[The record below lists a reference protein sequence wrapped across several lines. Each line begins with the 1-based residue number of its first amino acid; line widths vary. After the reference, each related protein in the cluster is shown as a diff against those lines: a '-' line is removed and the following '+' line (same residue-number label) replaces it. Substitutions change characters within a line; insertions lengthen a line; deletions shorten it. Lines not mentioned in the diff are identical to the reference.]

1 MELLSPAGSL
11 EKLRIAYRY
20 GADAAYIGIGGF
32 SLRSS
37 ADTIAPE
44 RLLTDDKLLE
54 DTRTELRR
62 LKATAG
68 RPRRLYATLNL
79 FAHEH
84 DLRDVKPVLTAIRE
98 LPIDALIV
106 ADIGLVEPIRHA
118 LPEMKLHLS
127 TQANCTNS
135 GAARVYRQLGF
146 SRIVAARELSLSE
159 IAAIKAAVPEMEIE
173 VFAHG
178 AMCMSYSGR
187 CFLSAAMTGRSAN
200 RGDCAHS
207 CRWNYAVVEE
217 QRPGEYWPI
226 EEDGRFSTILSS
238 RDLML
243 YDHIGRL
250 RDAGVT
256 SLKIEGRMKSALYTA
271 ITTGAYRHAVD
282 AAAARETTQARDRAD
297 KPADRPLAA
306 AVTERWRSLLDALS
320 HRPYTAGF
328 AVGDES
334 VHVPAERSGPTQFRL
349 MGIVR
354 ERVSGGASDG
364 AVYRVETK
372 NAIHREQPLS
382 ILTPDGV
389 VRGIPRP
396 ELFDDDGAPVPRII
410 QGHPGFIRL
419 GTGPAEMPRNDDS
432 EGNDLFTDAILLSS
446 PG

>member
-37 ADTIAPE
+37 AEAIDPK
-44 RLLTDDKLLE
+44 RLLADDALLE
-54 DTRTELRR
+54 RTAGELRS
-62 LKATAG
+62 LKEMAG

-84 DLRDVKPVLTAIRE
+84 DLHDVEPVLTAIRE

-106 ADIGLVEPIRHA
+106 ADIGLVEPIRRV
-118 LPEMKLHLS
+118 LPEMRLHLS

-146 SRIVAARELSLSE
+146 SRIVAARELSLAE
-159 IAAIKAAVPEMEIE
+159 IGAINAAVPDLEIE
-173 VFAHG
+173 VFVHG

-207 CRWNYAVVEE
+207 CRWNYALVEE

-226 EEDGRFSTILSS
+226 EEDGRFSTVLSS

-243 YDHIGRL
+243 YDYIDRL
-250 RDAGVT
+250 REAGVA

-282 AAAARETTQARDRAD
+282 TANGQDSAISGQ
-297 KPADRPLAA
+297 
-306 AVTERWRSLLDALS
+306 WRSLLDALS

-328 AVGDES
+328 AVEDET
-334 VHVPAERSGPTQFRL
+334 VHHPAGRSGSAQFRL

-354 ERVSGGASDG
+354 ESESGEGPVG
-364 AVYRVETK
+364 TVYRVETK
-372 NAIHREQPLS
+372 NAIHRDRSLNV
-382 ILTPDGV
+382 LTPDGMIAE
-389 VRGIPRP
+389 IPEP
-396 ELFDDDGAPVPRII
+396 ELFDTNGAPVHRII
-410 QGHPGFIRL
+410 QGHPGYIRL
-419 GTGPAEMPRNDDS
+419 SPADRHL
-432 EGNDLFTDAILLSS
+432 GNDRFIDSILLSS
-446 PG
+446 TH